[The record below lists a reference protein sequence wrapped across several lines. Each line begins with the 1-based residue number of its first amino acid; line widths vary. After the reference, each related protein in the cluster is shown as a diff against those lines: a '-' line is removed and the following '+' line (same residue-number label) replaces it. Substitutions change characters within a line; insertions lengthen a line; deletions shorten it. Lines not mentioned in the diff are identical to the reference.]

1 MPRASSGARWSV
13 PAPENTSAWPRALA
27 AATER
32 RISSSEVGQSSPMP
46 RCAVSIAS
54 ATPSPRSQMCSRNA
68 IVLSQSIA
76 AVSHGSTSASGS
88 ATTCA
93 AENATRFSVP
103 SSFAG
108 KLREAARRYVSIERS
123 AFGNFSDSDEIGS
136 TGLFMALS
144 SHLDRRDVDPAP
156 LLPALQRAFRQLHAL
171 DALQQRV
178 LIRRVLREVADEH
191 FPLLFKTIVVGR
203 VLRHFLPVGV
213 KIVGAFFVRIP
224 HRPRRCLAGLDHAIG
239 QPRHRRPMGAVDL

>member
-1 MPRASSGARWSV
+1 MLLASCGARWSV
-13 PAPENTSAWPRALA
+13 PAPENTSALPRAFA

-32 RISSSEVGQSSPMP
+32 RISSSEVGQSSPIP

-68 IVLSQSIA
+68 MVLSQSIA

-108 KLREAARRYVSIERS
+108 KVRDAARRYVSIERS
-123 AFGNFSDSDEIGS
+123 AFGSFIDSDEIGS

-156 LLPALQRAFRQLHAL
+156 LLPALQRAFRKLHAL
-171 DALQQRV
+171 GAFQQRIFV
-178 LIRRVLREVADEH
+178 RRVLADVPDEH
-191 FPLLFKTIVVGR
+191 LPLLLEAVIVGR
-203 VLRHFLPVGV
+203 VLRQLLPVGIE
-213 KIVGAFFVRIP
+213 IVQALLVRIP
-224 HRPRRCLAGLDHAIG
+224 HRPRRRLAGLDHAIS
-239 QPRHRRPMGAVDL
+239 QPCHRRTM